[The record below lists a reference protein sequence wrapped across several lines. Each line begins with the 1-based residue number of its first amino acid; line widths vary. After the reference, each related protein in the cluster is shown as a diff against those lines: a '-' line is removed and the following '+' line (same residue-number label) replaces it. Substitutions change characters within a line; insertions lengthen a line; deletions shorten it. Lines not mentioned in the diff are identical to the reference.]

1 MPDLEENLS
10 LNRLR
15 TIVVFF
21 VVIGT
26 VSVFGGVAGA
36 GFDPQPAGKGD
47 GTLTIG
53 QLAPQT
59 GSLSSIA
66 PSLTTPVTTAI
77 DEINAAGGVFG
88 QPVSYSV
95 ANDGDE
101 PDIALGSL
109 EMLLE
114 SGRADAIMGPASSG
128 VMLGMLDDA
137 RAGHVLMCS
146 GSNTSSD
153 LSTANSGIYYFRTA
167 PSDRLQGPALAKL
180 VLRDH
185 HKRVAILDRS
195 DPENR
200 VALGVA
206 LRKTLTHGG
215 AKIVADVSFDPDA
228 TSFDS
233 YVERVAAGKP
243 DAVVVLG
250 DETDNDVVK
259 AMIDKGLGPRQV
271 PMYVPDA
278 MRTNSFASAVDPSNP
293 GAVAGIKGTS
303 PAAAPAGVH
312 NPFPE
317 TFAATGV
324 APVFSAYY
332 YDCTILTAL
341 AAEKAKSDDPAR
353 IKDVFAANT
362 RGKNKCNTYAACKTL
377 LDEGKT
383 IEYQGASAVF
393 PQMNKFGRLEPDAGV
408 YEIWSFD
415 DAGRDTV
422 QPTDPQIRI
431 G

>member
-1 MPDLEENLS
+1 
-10 LNRLR
+10 
-15 TIVVFF
+15 
-21 VVIGT
+21 
-26 VSVFGGVAGA
+26 
-36 GFDPQPAGKGD
+36 
-47 GTLTIG
+47 
-53 QLAPQT
+53 
-59 GSLSSIA
+59 
-66 PSLTTPVTTAI
+66 
-77 DEINAAGGVFG
+77 
-88 QPVSYSV
+88 
-95 ANDGDE
+95 
-101 PDIALGSL
+101 
-109 EMLLE
+109 MLLE
-114 SGRADAIMGPASSG
+114 SGRADAIMGPAASG
-128 VMLGMLDDA
+128 VMLGMLDDV
-137 RAGHVLMCS
+137 RASHVLMCS

-153 LSTANSGIYYFRTA
+153 LSTANSGGYYFRTA

-180 VLRDH
+180 VLDDH
-185 HKRVAILDRS
+185 HKRIAILDRN

-200 VALGVA
+200 AALGEG
-206 LRKTLTHGG
+206 LRNTITHGG
-215 AKIVADVSFDPDA
+215 AKIVADVAFDPDA

-233 YVERVAAGKP
+233 YVEKVAAKKP

-259 AMIDKGLGPRQV
+259 TMIDKGLGPQRV
-271 PMYVPDA
+271 PIYVPDA

-312 NPFPE
+312 SRFPD

-324 APVFSAYY
+324 APIFSAYY

-341 AAEKAKSDDPAR
+341 AAEKAKSDDPAK

-362 RGKNKCNTYAACKTL
+362 RGKDKCNTYAACKTL

-383 IEYQGASAVF
+383 IEYQGASATF
-393 PQMNKFGRLEPDAGV
+393 PHMNKFGKFEPDAGA

-415 DAGRDTV
+415 SVGRDVV
-422 QPTDPQIRI
+422 QPSDPQIRI

>member
-1 MPDLEENLS
+1 

-15 TIVVFF
+15 TFVVLF
-21 VVIGT
+21 VVIGVVT
-26 VSVFGGVAGA
+26 VFGGTAS
-36 GFDPQPAGKGD
+36 GFDPHPTGNGD

-53 QLAPQT
+53 QLSPQT
-59 GSLSSIA
+59 GSLSAIA
-66 PSLTTPVTTAI
+66 PSLTTPVMTAI

-88 QPVSYSV
+88 QPVNYSV
-95 ANDGDE
+95 ANDGNE
-101 PDIALGSL
+101 PGIALGSL

-114 SGRADAIMGPASSG
+114 SSKVDAVMGPASSG
-128 VMLGMLDDA
+128 TMLGMLDDT
-137 RAGHVLMCS
+137 RAAHVLMCS

-153 LSTANSGIYYFRTA
+153 LSTANSGGYYFRTA

-180 VLRDH
+180 VLEDH
-185 HKRVAILDRS
+185 HKRIAILDRN

-200 VALGVA
+200 AALGEG
-206 LRKTLTHGG
+206 LRSTITHGG
-215 AKIVADVSFDPDA
+215 AKIVADVTFDPDA
-228 TSFDS
+228 TNFDS
-233 YVERVAAGKP
+233 YVEKVAAKKP

-259 AMIDKGLGPRQV
+259 TMIDKGLGPQRV
-271 PMYVPDA
+271 PIYVPDA

-312 NPFPE
+312 SPFPD

-324 APVFSAYY
+324 APIFSAYY

-341 AAEKAKSDDPAR
+341 AAEKAKSDDPAK

-362 RGKNKCNTYAACKTL
+362 RGKDKCNTYAACKTL

-383 IEYQGASAVF
+383 IEYQGASAIF
-393 PQMNKFGRLEPDAGV
+393 PHMNKFGKFEPGAGA

-415 DAGRDTV
+415 SAGRDVV
-422 QPTDPQIRI
+422 QPSDPQIRI

>member
-1 MPDLEENLS
+1 MD
-10 LNRLR
+10 RLR
-15 TIVVFF
+15 TFVVLF
-21 VVIGT
+21 VVIGV
-26 VSVFGGVAGA
+26 VSVFGGTAG
-36 GFDPQPAGKGD
+36 GFDPHPTGKGD

-53 QLAPQT
+53 QLSPQT
-59 GSLSSIA
+59 GSLSTIA

-95 ANDGDE
+95 ANDGNE

-114 SGRADAIMGPASSG
+114 SGKVDAVMGPASSG
-128 VMLGMLDDA
+128 TMLGMLDDT
-137 RAGHVLMCS
+137 RAAHVLMCS

-153 LSTANSGIYYFRTA
+153 LSTANSGGYYFRTA

-180 VLRDH
+180 VLDDH
-185 HKRVAILDRS
+185 HKRIAILDRN

-200 VALGVA
+200 AALGKG
-206 LRKTLTHGG
+206 LRNTITHGG
-215 AKIVADVSFDPDA
+215 AKIVADVTFDPDA

-233 YVERVAAGKP
+233 YVEKVAAKKP

-259 AMIDKGLGPRQV
+259 TMIDKGLGPQQV
-271 PMYVPDA
+271 PIYVPDA
-278 MRTNSFASAVDPSNP
+278 MRTNAFASAVDPSNP

-312 NPFPE
+312 SRFPDK
-317 TFAATGV
+317 FAATGV
-324 APVFSAYY
+324 SPIFSAYY

-341 AAEKAKSDDPAR
+341 AAEKAKSDDPAK

-362 RGKNKCNTYAACKTL
+362 RGKDKCNTYAACKTL

-383 IEYQGASAVF
+383 IEYQGASAIF
-393 PQMNKFGRLEPDAGV
+393 PHMNKFGKFEPDAGA

-415 DAGRDTV
+415 SAGRDVV

>member
-1 MPDLEENLS
+1 

-15 TIVVFF
+15 TFVVLF
-21 VVIGT
+21 VVIGV
-26 VSVFGGVAGA
+26 VSVFGGTAG
-36 GFDPQPAGKGD
+36 GFDPHPTGKGD

-53 QLAPQT
+53 QLSPQT

-95 ANDGDE
+95 ANDGNE

-114 SGRADAIMGPASSG
+114 SGKVDAVMGPASSG
-128 VMLGMLDDA
+128 TMLGMLDDT
-137 RAGHVLMCS
+137 RAAHVLMCS

-153 LSTANSGIYYFRTA
+153 LSTADSGSYYFRTA

-180 VLRDH
+180 VLDDH
-185 HKRVAILDRS
+185 HKRIAILDRNN
-195 DPENR
+195 PENR
-200 VALGVA
+200 VALGEG
-206 LRKTLTHGG
+206 LRKTITHGG
-215 AKIVADVSFDPDA
+215 AKIVADVAFDPDA

-233 YVERVAAGKP
+233 YVEKVAAKKP

-259 AMIDKGLGPRQV
+259 TMIDKGLGPQRV
-271 PMYVPDA
+271 PIYVPDA

-312 NPFPE
+312 SRFPD

-324 APVFSAYY
+324 APIFSAYY

-341 AAEKAKSDDPAR
+341 AAEKAKSDDPAK

-362 RGKNKCNTYAACKTL
+362 SGKDKCNTYAACKTL

-393 PQMNKFGRLEPDAGV
+393 PHMNKFGKFEPDAGA

-415 DAGRDTV
+415 SAGRDVV
-422 QPTDPQIRI
+422 QPSDPQIRI